1 MYDANHCVK
10 SSVQDMTQNS
20 AATAKTVTS
29 ATPAGIHP
37 TAIIDRRA
45 ELDPSVSVGP
55 YTVIGPHV
63 SIEAGTTVGPHCVI
77 EGHTTI
83 GRDNRIFQFN
93 SLGAIPQDKKYAGEP
108 CELVIGDRNTIREF
122 CTFNIGS
129 PGDARVT
136 RVGDDNWIM
145 AYVHLAHDCQV
156 GNHTI
161 FANNTQL
168 AGHVHIGDWVI
179 LGGFTVVH
187 QFVRVGAHSMTAMCS
202 LLFADL
208 PPFVMSQGQPAEA
221 RSMNFEG
228 LRRRGFS
235 AERIAA
241 VKAMQK
247 ALYREDLTL
256 AQAQAQIATL
266 TDKYPEALPDVQM
279 MLEFLEHTSPQRG
292 IVR

>member
-1 MYDANHCVK
+1 
-10 SSVQDMTQNS
+10 MT
-20 AATAKTVTS
+20 AIHATALVD
-29 ATPAGIHP
+29 PG
-37 TAIIDRRA
+37 A
-45 ELDPSVSVGP
+45 ELDSSVTVGP

-63 SIEAGTTVGPHCVI
+63 RVGAGTTIGPHCVL

-108 CELVIGDRNTIREF
+108 CELVIGDRNTVREF

-129 PGDARVT
+129 PGDRGVT
-136 RVGDDNWIM
+136 RIGNDNWLM

-156 GNHTI
+156 GDHTI
-161 FANNTQL
+161 FANNAQL
-168 AGHVHIGDWVI
+168 AGHVQVGDWAI

-187 QFVRVGAHSMTAMCS
+187 QFVKIGAHSMTAMCS

-208 PPFVMSQGQPAEA
+208 PPFVMCQGQPAQA
-221 RSMNFEG
+221 RSMNYEG

-235 AERIAA
+235 AERLAA
-241 VKAMQK
+241 VKAMHRV
-247 ALYREDLTL
+247 LYRDNLTL
-256 AQAQAQIATL
+256 DLARQAIADL
-266 TDKYPEALPDVQM
+266 GEKDQEALSDIEI
-279 MLEFLEHTSPQRG
+279 MLSFLEQTSPQRG

>member
-1 MYDANHCVK
+1 M
-10 SSVQDMTQNS
+10 
-20 AATAKTVTS
+20 
-29 ATPAGIHP
+29 GIHP
-37 TAIIDRRA
+37 TAIVDQKA
-45 ELDPSVSVGP
+45 EIESTVSIGP

-63 SIEAGTTVGPHCVI
+63 KIGSGTTVGAHCVI
-77 EGHTTI
+77 EGHITI

-129 PGDARVT
+129 PGDVGVT
-136 RVGDDNWIM
+136 RVGNDNWIM

-161 FANNTQL
+161 FANSSQL
-168 AGHVHIGDWVI
+168 AGHVHVGDWVI

-187 QFVRVGAHSMTAMCS
+187 QFVRLGAHSMTAMCS

-208 PPFVMSQGQPAEA
+208 PPFVTSQGQPAEA
-221 RSMNFEG
+221 RTMNFEG

-235 AERIAA
+235 PERIAA
-241 VKAMQK
+241 VKAMHK
-247 ALYREDLTL
+247 TLYREELTL
-256 AQAQAQIATL
+256 EVAQLQIAGL
-266 TDKYPEALPDVQM
+266 IEKYPESAPDVRM
-279 MLEFLEHTSPQRG
+279 MLSFLEQTSPQRG